1 MIARLPQ
8 KLILSVLLAAFS
20 GGLYATD
27 WPSYGGDNGSSKY
40 SPLDQITAQNVDE
53 LTISWSW
60 DSVDN
65 ETVAANI
72 AGDNSTAVPGP
83 YKATSIVVGGVMYI
97 PTSFGRV
104 VALNAQSGEELWMFD
119 TRAWEA
125 GRPANLGYNTRGV
138 AYWERSGKRRIFFA
152 TNDSYLWSLDAAT
165 GLVDSAF
172 GEDGRVDLSQGL
184 GRDIDKRQY
193 GVVSPVLVTNNK
205 VIVNSIVSDAPGSK
219 EMPPG
224 HVRAFNPETGELE
237 WMFKTI
243 PQAGEFGNETWE
255 DDSWEYSG
263 NTNSWTIMSADDELG
278 IAYIPIGTPTNDWYG
293 GLRKGDNLFAE
304 SLVAID
310 VNTGERIWHFQMIH
324 HGVWDYDLPAAP
336 TLVDITVDGRPI
348 KAVAAISKQGFT
360 YVFDR
365 VSGEPAWPIE
375 ERRVPQSNVP
385 DERLSPTQPFPSKP
399 APFEPQGISDA
410 TLIDFSSELRQEALQ
425 NIEKFDYGPVF
436 TPPTLRGTVQ
446 FPGWGGG

>member
-219 EMPPG
+219 EMRTRMDVQNYSPG
-224 HVRAFNPETGELE
+224 R
-237 WMFKTI
+237 
-243 PQAGEFGNETWE
+243 
-255 DDSWEYSG
+255 
-263 NTNSWTIMSADDELG
+263 
-278 IAYIPIGTPTNDWYG
+278 
-293 GLRKGDNLFAE
+293 
-304 SLVAID
+304 
-310 VNTGERIWHFQMIH
+310 
-324 HGVWDYDLPAAP
+324 
-336 TLVDITVDGRPI
+336 
-348 KAVAAISKQGFT
+348 
-360 YVFDR
+360 
-365 VSGEPAWPIE
+365 
-375 ERRVPQSNVP
+375 
-385 DERLSPTQPFPSKP
+385 
-399 APFEPQGISDA
+399 
-410 TLIDFSSELRQEALQ
+410 
-425 NIEKFDYGPVF
+425 
-436 TPPTLRGTVQ
+436 
-446 FPGWGGG
+446 